1 MTEKTKTSTLA
12 TNYNALTLELRASV
26 IRYFKRQVKKTDIKD
41 YIIKE
46 ATRYSNP
53 FLFGRDNIGG
63 VNHIVIQQIT
73 AAITEAEAI
82 TLIPPGQSIEEE
94 TVILNQEN
102 TCLAELP
109 KLIKPIP
116 NLKEHTKDTQD
127 VTINVED
134 LAAALYEILQAVRNN
149 IINDGIIHAYKTQ
162 KPKKGRKQSNKIRIS
177 TEATRA
183 IIGNNVQNIDLFD
196 QLLPSLHRSQ
206 QAAIYAKQNE
216 KGIST
221 AKQTGFNFS
230 PIQTDILTAVWELIA
245 KKSNTTNAKDA
256 KTFYTG
262 EDSQKITTLTDSGE
276 SVELISPGII
286 TTWAELT
293 KHIYGSASKTDKDKI
308 KNTVWEL
315 WKDPRYHPVLHYPIN
330 QYKKGSKTITRMVT
344 TWEPVIKI
352 EGITDIND
360 ETGERVSADGT
371 VRIFINP
378 VYAANIS
385 NRYQHIDPNYLER
398 RRQIGQELN
407 TKAPKFLTEF
417 YQYIN
422 NARSYAKN
430 NKSHTH
436 EVGLFKNSKGAPGL
450 YYILDYDSYK
460 KNRHEKRFQEE
471 FIKAIEYLKR
481 FNLITEYQETKDAT
495 GLPMGVFTFKL
506 S

>member
-1 MTEKTKTSTLA
+1 MTEKTSTLA
-12 TNYNALTLELRASV
+12 AQYNALTLELRASV
-26 IRYFKRQVKKTDIKD
+26 IRYFKRQVKTTDIKAE
-41 YIIKE
+41 IIKE
-46 ATRYSNP
+46 AERYFNP
-53 FLFGRDNIGG
+53 FLFGRDEIGG
-63 VNHIVIQQIT
+63 TNAMVRELIIS
-73 AAITEAEAI
+73 AITEAESI
-82 TLIPPGQSIEEE
+82 KLTPPGKRIEEE
-94 TVILNQEN
+94 VINTSFEAYN
-102 TCLAELP
+102 TCEETLSEIITP
-109 KLIKPIP
+109 TP
-116 NLKEHTKDTQD
+116 NLGKYIDDIIEA
-127 VTINVED
+127 ED
-134 LAAALYEILQAVRNN
+134 LATALCEIIIPLRDKL
-149 IINDGIIHAYKTQ
+149 INDGIIHAYKTQ
-162 KPKKGRKQSNKIRIS
+162 KPKKGRKQNNKIRIS

-206 QAAIYAKQNE
+206 QAVIYAKQNE

-221 AKQTGFNFS
+221 AKQAGFNFS

-330 QYKKGSKTITRMVT
+330 QYKKGAKPITRYVT

-407 TKAPKFLTEF
+407 AKAPKFLTEF

>member
-1 MTEKTKTSTLA
+1 
-12 TNYNALTLELRASV
+12 
-26 IRYFKRQVKKTDIKD
+26 
-41 YIIKE
+41 
-46 ATRYSNP
+46 
-53 FLFGRDNIGG
+53 
-63 VNHIVIQQIT
+63 
-73 AAITEAEAI
+73 
-82 TLIPPGQSIEEE
+82 
-94 TVILNQEN
+94 
-102 TCLAELP
+102 
-109 KLIKPIP
+109 
-116 NLKEHTKDTQD
+116 
-127 VTINVED
+127 
-134 LAAALYEILQAVRNN
+134 
-149 IINDGIIHAYKTQ
+149 
-162 KPKKGRKQSNKIRIS
+162 
-177 TEATRA
+177 
-183 IIGNNVQNIDLFD
+183 
-196 QLLPSLHRSQ
+196 LHRSQ

>member
-1 MTEKTKTSTLA
+1 MTENTKTSTLA
-12 TNYNALTLELRASV
+12 TQYNALTLELRASV
-26 IRYFKRQVKKTDIKD
+26 IKYFKRQVKTRDIKAE
-41 YIIKE
+41 IIQE
-46 ATRYSNP
+46 AKRYFNTFS
-53 FLFGRDNIGG
+53 FGRDDIGNTEDIG
-63 VNHIVIQQIT
+63 KTKTIS
-73 AAITEAEAI
+73 AITEAESI
-82 TLIPPGQSIEEE
+82 TLIPPGGRIEEE
-94 TVILNQEN
+94 TVTNGYVVFN
-102 TCLAELP
+102 TCEVELAKIITP
-109 KLIKPIP
+109 VP
-116 NLKEHTKDTQD
+116 NLKKYTDNIIHVD
-127 VTINVED
+127 N
-134 LAAALYEILQAVRNN
+134 LAGALYSIINPLRDKL
-149 IINDGIIHAYKTQ
+149 INDGIIHAYKTQ